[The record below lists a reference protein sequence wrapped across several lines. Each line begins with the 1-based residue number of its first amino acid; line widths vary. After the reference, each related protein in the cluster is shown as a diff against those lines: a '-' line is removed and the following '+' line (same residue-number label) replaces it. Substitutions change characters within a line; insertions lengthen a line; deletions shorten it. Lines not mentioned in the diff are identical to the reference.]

1 MGGGAGDANAVDVT
15 YEGTIVAAKDLK
27 PVDTNNTQGQLS
39 LKQSN
44 ATSQTIARASETS
57 KSQSEEEKS
66 TEEENKARKLLNK
79 GSGAYG
85 IVAQSI
91 GGSGGDG
98 GLNVSGGIQ
107 FAQGKES
114 TAAGLVVGVGG
125 FGGKGGNANN
135 VDLTV
140 NGSGNI
146 EAYGIG
152 KSAVSALS
160 LGGSG
165 GNGGLNVT
173 GGITSDTAILVGV
186 GGDGGTSGF
195 SKDVKANIN
204 SNLIINNLVTEVSK
218 ADQTKPFASA
228 GLLAQSIGGGGGNGG
243 LNVTGGI
250 TFGGQLNKKANS
262 LSLGIGGSGGTGNT
276 SGNVD
281 VTMVGTIDAK
291 GENVKGLGAQSIG
304 GGGGN
309 GALNVTGQVSRGS
322 GDDVGIA
329 IGVGGNGG
337 TGAQSGNVSV
347 NQSGAI
353 STTGSFSTGLNA
365 QSIGGGG
372 GNGGANITGMV
383 AYGVNPVIVGVGGSG
398 GSGAKAGSVT
408 VKRGDSSTD
417 AGSISTIGR
426 RSSAIAASSI
436 GGGGGNAGINIAAA
450 GAIGLEKQGM
460 QATIAVGGNGGTGS
474 DGDKVTVD
482 NHGNL
487 ITQGEHSYGLL
498 AQSIGGG
505 GGNGNYNLGVNVV
518 YGNKAKPLNE
528 NTTANVNIGGQPG
541 SAGNGDDVQVTHN
554 GDVQTNEDKSL
565 GLLAQSIGGGG
576 GNVGFGLTVGFAYE
590 NSKKDNSIDFTLG
603 RQGGTGGVGGNVT
616 VNSKGSVS
624 TKGDDAMG
632 IMAQSLG
639 GGGGISSSTTFS
651 ASENPNPDDASQT
664 ESLKVSVGAPGGTG
678 AKAGD
683 VTLTAE
689 GSVTQRVKN
698 LLELLLNLLGEEEV
712 RPVLQALLDIKMSQ
726 LPSVYLWVVLVVPA
740 EPVEMSLS
748 SAVQLLKPKQTI
760 QLVSLRNRLV
770 GEVE

>member
-1 MGGGAGDANAVDVT
+1 M
-15 YEGTIVAAKDLK
+15 
-27 PVDTNNTQGQLS
+27 
-39 LKQSN
+39 
-44 ATSQTIARASETS
+44 
-57 KSQSEEEKS
+57 
-66 TEEENKARKLLNK
+66 
-79 GSGAYG
+79 
-85 IVAQSI
+85 
-91 GGSGGDG
+91 
-98 GLNVSGGIQ
+98 
-107 FAQGKES
+107 
-114 TAAGLVVGVGG
+114 
-125 FGGKGGNANN
+125 
-135 VDLTV
+135 
-140 NGSGNI
+140 
-146 EAYGIG
+146 
-152 KSAVSALS
+152 
-160 LGGSG
+160 
-165 GNGGLNVT
+165 
-173 GGITSDTAILVGV
+173 
-186 GGDGGTSGF
+186 
-195 SKDVKANIN
+195 
-204 SNLIINNLVTEVSK
+204 
-218 ADQTKPFASA
+218 
-228 GLLAQSIGGGGGNGG
+228 
-243 LNVTGGI
+243 
-250 TFGGQLNKKANS
+250 
-262 LSLGIGGSGGTGNT
+262 
-276 SGNVD
+276 
-281 VTMVGTIDAK
+281 
-291 GENVKGLGAQSIG
+291 
-304 GGGGN
+304 
-309 GALNVTGQVSRGS
+309 
-322 GDDVGIA
+322 
-329 IGVGGNGG
+329 
-337 TGAQSGNVSV
+337 
-347 NQSGAI
+347 
-353 STTGSFSTGLNA
+353 
-365 QSIGGGG
+365 
-372 GNGGANITGMV
+372 
-383 AYGVNPVIVGVGGSG
+383 IVGVGGSG

-678 AKAGD
+678 AK
-683 VTLTAE
+683 
-689 GSVTQRVKN
+689 R
-698 LLELLLNLLGEEEV
+698 LE
-712 RPVLQALLDIKMSQ
+712 
-726 LPSVYLWVVLVVPA
+726 
-740 EPVEMSLS
+740 
-748 SAVQLLKPKQTI
+748 T
-760 QLVSLRNRLV
+760 
-770 GEVE
+770 